1 MRIIVIGGGIA
12 GLSAAHRLVELSPER
27 NLCLDVVLL
36 EAGERVG
43 GVIATKNKEGFLIE
57 EGPDSFITTK
67 PWAFDLCRRLGLES
81 QLINTNDDNRRTFVV
96 RSGELIPIPDGLF
109 MIAPTQF
116 KPFLTSPL
124 FSWHGKLRML
134 MDLLIPAK
142 AGGDDESLAAFVT
155 RRLGREALERLAQP
169 MIGGIYT
176 ADPEKLSM
184 RATMPRFLEMEV
196 EHGSIIRA
204 MLHEQKKS
212 KGIGQEYSG
221 ARYSLFMSLK
231 DGMET
236 LVNGIASHL
245 PEGVIKLNRQVK
257 HLEFKDNSWHVTT
270 DQGES
275 FSADAVIIAVASNLA
290 SKLVKGFDQSL
301 SEDLSRIQFASSV
314 VINMAYRRKDIS
326 HPLNG
331 FGFVVPAVEGRSI
344 IACSFSSVKFPGRAP
359 EGFALL
365 RCFLGGSVQPEIYE
379 QDDAALSEIA
389 HEEISQLLQIKG
401 DPAFVLLHR
410 YPNSMP
416 QYHVGHLELL
426 SRIFNRVDK
435 YRGLAL
441 AGSAYYGVGIP
452 DCVHSGETAAEKVIR
467 HIG

>member
-12 GLSAAHRLVELSPER
+12 GLSAAHRLVELGSEK
-27 NLCLDVVLL
+27 NLSLDIVLL
-36 EAGERVG
+36 EGRERVG
-43 GVIATKNKEGFLIE
+43 GVIATKVKDGFLIE

-67 PWAFDLCRRLGLES
+67 PWAFDLCRRLGLGS

-124 FSWHGKLRML
+124 FSWHGKLRVL
-134 MDLLIPAK
+134 MDLVIPAK
-142 AGGDDESLAAFVT
+142 ADRDDESLAAFVT

-184 RATMPRFLEMEV
+184 RATMPRFLEME
-196 EHGSIIRA
+196 EQHGSIIRA

-212 KGIGQEYSG
+212 KRIGQEDSG

-236 LVNGIASHL
+236 LVNSITSHL
-245 PEGVIKLNRQVK
+245 PKGVIKLTKQVK
-257 HLEFKDNSWHVTT
+257 DLEFKDNNWHVTT

-290 SKLVKGFDQSL
+290 SKLVKGFDQPL
-301 SEDLSRIQFASSV
+301 SGDLSRIQFASSV
-314 VINMAYRRKDIS
+314 VINMAYRRKDILHS
-326 HPLNG
+326 LN
-331 FGFVVPAVEGRSI
+331 GFVVPAVEGRSI

-365 RCFLGGSVQPEIYE
+365 RCFMGGAVQPYIYE
-379 QDDAALSEIA
+379 RDEAALTEIA
-389 HEEISQLLQIKG
+389 HEELSQLLQIKG
-401 DPAFVLLHR
+401 DPVFVLLHR

-416 QYHVGHLELL
+416 QYHVGHLELV

-441 AGSAYYGVGIP
+441 AGSGYHGVGIP
-452 DCVHSGETAAEKVIR
+452 DCVHSGEMAAEKVIR